1 MKKCVFA
8 GSFDPPTTGHKKIID
23 DCLKIFDK
31 VTVAVMVNPQKA
43 CLLEESERA
52 RLLKKL
58 YEGDSRVK
66 VITFDG
72 AAVDLLESENTVF
85 YVRGIRD
92 CADLEYENRDRFA
105 SQKLKNDMVT
115 VYLPSDKQN
124 VEVSSSLVK
133 NFIKFKKDFSDY
145 IPKEILGDFV
155 SLLESKDV

>member
-31 VTVAVMVNPQKA
+31 VTVAVMINPQKA

-66 VITFDG
+66 APIW
-72 AAVDLLESENTVF
+72 NTKTATALQA
-85 YVRGIRD
+85 R
-92 CADLEYENRDRFA
+92 N
-105 SQKLKNDMVT
+105 
-115 VYLPSDKQN
+115 
-124 VEVSSSLVK
+124 
-133 NFIKFKKDFSDY
+133 
-145 IPKEILGDFV
+145 
-155 SLLESKDV
+155 